1 MDGNHALY
9 CTVLDKNDKSKLL
22 CYTCKRSGV
31 LNIGLTNASEVWSTD
46 FTEETL
52 TTLRKKCV
60 LKSTEDY
67 ILKIRSAC
75 ATGSVCVSVQD
86 SSAVLHVGSSP
97 GDLSVDLTRLGEP
110 DAKEELRKLLF
121 RMGDS
126 LTQLNSTG
134 SPSVSPLKNTH
145 KRNTEF
151 EPRRH
156 QPSGPSVTKKKRLP
170 GDSLINPGLRRKRPA
185 TGVAF
190 DDDDDDD
197 Q

>member
-1 MDGNHALY
+1 MDGSHALY

-22 CYTCKRSGV
+22 CYTCKKSGV

-52 TTLRKKCV
+52 TTLDTC
-60 LKSTEDY
+60 
-67 ILKIRSAC
+67 
-75 ATGSVCVSVQD
+75 
-86 SSAVLHVGSSP
+86 AVLHVGSSP

-126 LTQLNSTG
+126 LTQLNSSG
-134 SPSVSPLKNTH
+134 SPSVSPLKSTH

-156 QPSGPSVTKKKRLP
+156 QQSGPSVTKKKRLP
-170 GDSLINPGLRRKRPA
+170 GDSLINPGSRRKRPA

-190 DDDDDDD
+190 DDDDD